1 MNHGARNRPMIA
13 GAVLAIS
20 ALATSAC
27 AGGGAERAPRPWTAH
42 MRALDEALQRGAV
55 GAARNSWHMAYTAA
69 LAGHR
74 WEDMLA
80 TGDAAV
86 RIGDAA
92 GTRRTWLPA
101 ARRAYLSA
109 LLYSRQQNS
118 LDGVLRSA
126 EAFEALGDREVVRQA
141 LAIARPLVAE
151 GRDSSGRERM
161 RAISQRSAIASS
173 FAETTS
179 WLAPSAGAAELLG
192 AAHEM
197 K

>member
-1 MNHGARNRPMIA
+1 MNHGARNRTDDRRRSAGDLGSWTSGAPAGDGSAPAAVDDAHA
-13 GAVLAIS
+13 GA
-20 ALATSAC
+20 
-27 AGGGAERAPRPWTAH
+27 G
-42 MRALDEALQRGAV
+42 RGASTRRR
-55 GAARNSWHMAYTAA
+55 GAARNSWHMAYHAA

-118 LDGVLRSA
+118 LDGVLRRPRPSR
-126 EAFEALGDREVVRQA
+126 ALGDREVVRQA
-141 LAIARPLVAE
+141 LRDRPAVVAAGARFGRTRALRVSQRWPSPPRSRDDELARPT
-151 GRDSSGRERM
+151 
-161 RAISQRSAIASS
+161 RAPRSC
-173 FAETTS
+173 
-179 WLAPSAGAAELLG
+179 WAPRTQ
-192 AAHEM
+192 
-197 K
+197 